1 MSWGVLKVQKRIQ
14 YMDSLRAMAILGVL
28 LLHAATPY
36 VVLYDEINEIDW
48 QIGIIYNA
56 LSRWCV
62 PIFLMISGALLL
74 GRKEE
79 PLGVF
84 FKKRANKILLPFIAW
99 SVIYYA
105 WATYMW
111 SPGYSL
117 KEFFIMFFNN
127 QVYYHL
133 WYFYALIGI
142 YLLVPI
148 FNIFVNHA
156 SRQMIGYVI
165 VLWLLFYGGFRY
177 YSYLV
182 SNEFTLFFP
191 LSEYIGFFLLGYY
204 IAAIEIAQKWRI
216 GIYVLGMVG
225 AIETVFRTNVLT
237 EEQGQFTSYAFSY
250 TSPNVIAMSVALF
263 VFVKYWVNRKVARG
277 TYETS
282 GIIKLIGQTS
292 FGVYLIHAMILDK
305 VRPYFFEGNEL
316 FFKPFIAI
324 PMQVFIILVLSTI
337 IVWII
342 QKIPLLKRIV

>member
-1 MSWGVLKVQKRIQ
+1 MQKRIQ

-117 KEFFIMFFNN
+117 KEFFIMLFNN

-204 IAAIEIAQKWRI
+204 IAAFEIAQKWRI

-277 TYETS
+277 TYVTS

>member
-1 MSWGVLKVQKRIQ
+1 MQKRIQ

-204 IAAIEIAQKWRI
+204 IAAFEIAQKWRI

-277 TYETS
+277 TYVTS

>member
-1 MSWGVLKVQKRIQ
+1 MQKRIQ
-14 YMDSLRAMAILGVL
+14 YMDSLRAIAILGVL

-36 VVLYDEINEIDW
+36 VVLYGKINEIDW
-48 QIGIIYNA
+48 QFGIIYNA

-79 PLGVF
+79 SLGDF

-99 SVIYYA
+99 SIIYYA

-111 SPGYSL
+111 SPGYSW

-142 YLLVPI
+142 YLLAPI
-148 FNIFVNHA
+148 FNIFINHA

-165 VLWLLFYGGFRY
+165 VLWILFYGGFRY
-177 YSYLV
+177 YSYIV

-204 IAAIEIAQKWRI
+204 LAAFELTRKWRI

-225 AIETVFRTNVLT
+225 AIETVLRTNVLT
-237 EEQGQFTSYAFSY
+237 EEQEQFTSYAFSY
-250 TSPNVIAMSVALF
+250 SSPNVIVMSIALF
-263 VFVKYWVNRKVARG
+263 VFVKYWVNRKVVRG

-292 FGVYLIHAMILDK
+292 FGVYLVHAMILDK

-316 FFKPFIAI
+316 FFKPIIAI
-324 PMQVFIILVLSTI
+324 PMQVFIILVLSTF